1 MTKQDS
7 SAPLYLQVKNH
18 IQRQIEEG
26 RYADGDKLPSE
37 RQLCEQFSVSRIPVR
52 KALEMLEAE
61 DLIRSFQGKGSFVNA
76 PKMRSNFVRIQTFAE
91 TLAQQ
96 GYSGYTK
103 IVGFDERCTEHE
115 NASRLRLLG
124 FADGEPVV
132 FYDCSI
138 QKPLANRFYQAAKE
152 AEAADKAFSTFDLY
166 SVAMTAIGKMDQK
179 IIAVNAD
186 ETLSKLLRIAVG
198 TAVLV
203 LETVIYNSRME
214 AVEHKRGYYRTD
226 KYSFNLHRSI

>member
-1 MTKQDS
+1 MTKQTA

-37 RQLCEQFSVSRIPVR
+37 RQLCELFSVSRIPVR
-52 KALEMLEAE
+52 KALEMLES
-61 DLIRSFQGKGSFVNA
+61 DGLVRSFQGKGSFVRA
-76 PKMRSNFVRIQTFAE
+76 PKMRSNLVHIQTFAE

-103 IVGFDERCTEHE
+103 IAGFEERCTEHE
-115 NASRLRLLG
+115 NASRLMLLG

-138 QKPLANRFYQAAKE
+138 TKPLASRFYEAAQE
-152 AEAADKAFSTFDLY
+152 AEAAGKAFSTFDLY
-166 SVAMTAIGKMDQK
+166 PVAMTAIGKMDQK

-186 ETLSKLLRIAVG
+186 TEVSQMLHIPVG

-214 AVEHKRGYYRTD
+214 AVEYKRGYYRTD
-226 KYSFNLHRSI
+226 KYSFNLHRSL

>member
-1 MTKQDS
+1 MTKQTA
-7 SAPLYLQVKNH
+7 SAPLYLQIKNSL
-18 IQRQIEEG
+18 QQKIEEG
-26 RYADGDKLPSE
+26 HYNDGDKLPSE
-37 RQLCEQFSVSRIPVR
+37 RELCEIYSVSRIPVR
-52 KALEMLEAE
+52 KALEMLESE
-61 DLIRSFQGKGSFVNA
+61 GLIRSFQGKGSFVKA
-76 PKMRSNFVRIQTFAE
+76 PRLRSNLVRIQTFAE

-96 GYSGYTK
+96 GYTGFTK
-103 IVGFDERCTEHE
+103 IIGFEEGHTD
-115 NASRLRLLG
+115 SRLMLLG

-138 QKPLANRFYQAAKE
+138 TKPLAGKFYRAARE
-152 AEAADKAFSTFDLY
+152 AEAAGKAFSTFDLY
-166 SVAMTAIGKMDQK
+166 PSAMTAIGKMDQK

-186 ETLSKLLRIAVG
+186 TEISQMLHIPVG

-226 KYSFNLHRSI
+226 KYSFNLHRSL

>member
-1 MTKQDS
+1 MTKQAS
-7 SAPLYLQVKNH
+7 FAPLYLQVKNH

-37 RQLCEQFSVSRIPVR
+37 RQLCELFSVSRIPVR

-61 DLIRSFQGKGSFVNA
+61 GLIQSFQGKGSFVKA
-76 PKMRSNFVRIQTFAE
+76 PKMKSNLVHIQTFAE

-96 GYSGYTK
+96 GYSGYTR
-103 IVGFDERCTEHE
+103 IAGFEERCTEHE
-115 NASRLRLLG
+115 NASRLMLLG

-138 QKPLANRFYQAAKE
+138 KKPLAARFYEAAKE
-152 AEAADKAFSTFDLY
+152 AEAANKAFSTFDLY
-166 SVAMTAIGKMDQK
+166 PVVMTAIGKMEQR

-186 ETLSKLLRIAVG
+186 DYIGQMLGIPVG

-203 LETVIYNSRME
+203 LETAIYNSRME
-214 AVEHKRGYYRTD
+214 AVEFKRGYYRTD
-226 KYSFNLHRSI
+226 KYSFKLSRSL

>member
-1 MTKQDS
+1 MENR
-7 SAPLYLQVKNH
+7 PLYQQIKEH
-18 IQRQIEEG
+18 IQREIEDG
-26 RYADGDKLPSE
+26 FYADGDKLPSE

-61 DLIRSFQGKGSFVNA
+61 GLIRSFQGKGSFVNA
-76 PKMRSNFVRIQTFAE
+76 PKMRNNLVHIQTFAE

-96 GYSGYTK
+96 GYHGHTE
-103 IVGFDERCTEHE
+103 IVGFEEGVND
-115 NASRLRLLG
+115 SRLMLLG
-124 FADGEPVV
+124 FAEEEPVV
-132 FYDCSI
+132 FYDCTI
-138 QKPLANRFYQAAKE
+138 KNPLANRFYEAAKE
-152 AEAADKAFSTFDLY
+152 AEVEKKAFSTFDLY
-166 SVAMTAIGKMDQK
+166 PTAMTAIGKMDQK

-186 ETLSKLLRIAVG
+186 DHISQILRIPVG

-203 LETVIYNSRME
+203 LETAIYNSRME